1 MTQKYAFSF
10 SVSEGLMLMNL
21 LLDILISPFFKQG
34 NIVIST
40 PDKWD
45 VLSRRWKQRKNVQNV
60 SLFVLDEAHL
70 IEEDNGVNI

>member
-1 MTQKYAFSF
+1 M
-10 SVSEGLMLMNL
+10 
-21 LLDILISPFFKQG
+21 
-34 NIVIST
+34 IST

-70 IEEDNGVNI
+70 IEEENGVIMKWSGSPLPILWNFEYVF